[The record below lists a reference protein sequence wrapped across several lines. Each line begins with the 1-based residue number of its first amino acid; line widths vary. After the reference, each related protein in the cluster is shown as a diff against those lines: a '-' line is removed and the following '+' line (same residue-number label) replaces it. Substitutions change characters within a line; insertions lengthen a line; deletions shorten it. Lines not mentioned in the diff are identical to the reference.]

1 MPLTPAQTTLH
12 WRQWGAVVRANDWRM
27 VKGRLV
33 TEAERQRS
41 IFHKLVW
48 REAARAAQQESRAIA
63 ADDLRHGSYAAA
75 TTQVPGWPKSAMP
88 VRSMAD
94 LGNRTFS
101 RVLVLWALLIDDEDL
116 GALIKWEH
124 PENSEREGLVKT
136 ITRRAPDAVTRAIA
150 AERFGTRQWENLE
163 DLGELRWLLR
173 AVADRAAKFHQPF

>member
-12 WRQWGAVVRANDWRM
+12 WRQWGAVAHANDWRM
-27 VKGRLV
+27 VKGRLA
-33 TEAERQRS
+33 EDAERARS

-48 REAARAAQQESRAIA
+48 RDAARLAQQHSRAVT
-63 ADDLRHGSYAAA
+63 ADDLRHGCYTTA
-75 TTQVPGWPKSAMP
+75 TTSVPGWPKNALP
-88 VRSMAD
+88 VASLAD

-101 RVLVLWALLIDDEDL
+101 RVLVLFALLIDDEDL

-124 PENSEREGLVKT
+124 PETSERESLVKA

-163 DLGELRWLLR
+163 GVGELRWLLR
-173 AVADRAAKFHQPF
+173 TVADRAAKFHKPF